1 VDFSSPLRETNT
13 CHGHGAVTR
22 VFLLS
27 LRRMGLQSILGKRGT
42 TLASVASGYSMQL
55 SLWGRDAMQSQQS
68 TRTWRTENTLDY
80 LHIVLKELDRVGD
93 FTVPSIVKLRSLI
106 AQRISSV
113 EAVQETG
120 MFGAAAKYESIQG
133 VPL

>member
-1 VDFSSPLRETNT
+1 
-13 CHGHGAVTR
+13 
-22 VFLLS
+22 
-27 LRRMGLQSILGKRGT
+27 
-42 TLASVASGYSMQL
+42 
-55 SLWGRDAMQSQQS
+55 MQSQQS